1 MNKLLIAAAVTL
13 GLAAP
18 TVAEAKV
25 TRHELH
31 RDVRDVHQERHD
43 VKRALKSGN
52 PARIKAEKRELH
64 GAKQELR
71 EDLRDLKHQRRH

>member
-18 TVAEAKV
+18 VAAEAKV
-25 TRHELH
+25 TRHEIRH
-31 RDVRDVHQERHD
+31 DVRDVHQERHD
-43 VKRALKSGN
+43 VKRALHSGN
-52 PARIKAEKRELH
+52 PARIKAEKRELR

-71 EDLRDLKHQRRH
+71 EDLRDARHRN